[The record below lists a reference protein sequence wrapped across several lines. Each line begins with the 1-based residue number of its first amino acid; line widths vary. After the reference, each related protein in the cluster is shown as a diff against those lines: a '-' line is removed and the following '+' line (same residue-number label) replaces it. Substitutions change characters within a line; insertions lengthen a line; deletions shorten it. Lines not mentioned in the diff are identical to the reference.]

1 MKVLLLLIVAVC
13 LAVAIVSPEHKQFE
27 DFKAKYNKKY
37 ADAKEETKR
46 FEIFVENL
54 KRSKLM
60 NEEAG
65 ETIYGVTKFSDLS
78 KEEFKH
84 YYLNYR
90 SGSAVHKFNSDKRN
104 ADLSVYIG
112 APLPASFDWRDHGA
126 VTPIKNQG
134 QCGSCWAFSAV
145 EAVESSWF
153 LANHTLIELSP
164 QQVVSCDDV
173 DQGCNGGD
181 TPTAYAYIIKAG
193 GLELN
198 SIYPYRSGGSGEN
211 GPCDFKKADV
221 VASITT
227 WHYITKSPQANETAM
242 EVAIANIAPLSICV
256 DAATWQNYGGGIIR
270 SNCGQALDHCVM
282 VTGYNTSSAGVNYWI
297 VRNSWGT
304 DWGIAGYLY
313 VERGK
318 NLCGIADEVT
328 HPIAPQGVVKKH

>member
-1 MKVLLLLIVAVC
+1 VAVC

-27 DFKAKYNKKY
+27 EFKATFNKKY
-37 ADAKEETKR
+37 ADSKEENLR
-46 FEIFVENL
+46 FELFVANL
-54 KRSKLM
+54 NLIKKM
-60 NEEAG
+60 NKDAG

-78 KEEFKH
+78 PSEFKH
-84 YYLNYR
+84 QYLNFR
-90 SGSAVHKFNSDKRN
+90 AGSEVKKFNSKKRM
-104 ADLSVYIG
+104 ADLSALG
-112 APLPASFDWRDHGA
+112 AVPANWDWRDHGA
-126 VTPIKNQG
+126 VTPVKNQG

-145 EAVESSWF
+145 EACESAWF
-153 LANHTLIELSP
+153 LANHTLIDLSP

-198 SIYPYRSGGSGEN
+198 SIYPYRSGNSGEN

-221 VASITT
+221 VASITS
-227 WHYITKSPQANETAM
+227 WKYVTKSPQSNETAM
-242 EVAIANIAPLSICV
+242 EVAVANIAPLSICV
-256 DAATWQNYGGGIIR
+256 DASTWQNYNGGIIR
-270 SNCGQALDHCVM
+270 SNCGQSLDHCVM
-282 VTGYNTSSAGVNYWI
+282 ITGYNTSSAGVNYWI

-313 VERGK
+313 VERGH

-328 HPIAPQGVVKKH
+328 YPISPQGAISKKH